1 MTRVEPEPGYF
12 ESLARLK
19 KKRSRG
25 WENSIKNKVPS
36 PPKEDRKLKD
46 EGLGRE
52 NKNVGGG
59 SRYILFPSQC
69 RDRQRR

>member
-59 SRYILFPSQC
+59 KSVYFIPIAMP
-69 RDRQRR
+69 